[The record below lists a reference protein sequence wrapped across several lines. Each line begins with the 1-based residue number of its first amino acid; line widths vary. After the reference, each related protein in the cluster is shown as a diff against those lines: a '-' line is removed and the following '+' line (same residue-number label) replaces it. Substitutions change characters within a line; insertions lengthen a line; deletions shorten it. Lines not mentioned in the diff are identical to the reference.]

1 MKDPMSTEE
10 NKAVAFKFF
19 ERFTASDIEGALNT
33 MTDDATW
40 WIPGKKERSPA
51 AGLYPKDK
59 IGRLFH
65 RMTNALTG
73 GLKMSVVSCI
83 AEGDHVAL
91 EVVSA
96 GDLKNGRQYR
106 QEYHM
111 LLKFRDGK
119 ITSVREY
126 LDTQHAN
133 DVWAAPL
140 TEQESERFHAASQ
153 GDA

>member
-1 MKDPMSTEE
+1 MSAEE

-19 ERFTASDIEGALNT
+19 ERFTASDIEGALDT

-40 WIPGKKERSPA
+40 WIPGKKERTPS
-51 AGLYPKDK
+51 AGLYSKDK

-65 RMTNALTG
+65 RMIGALQS
-73 GLKMSVVSCI
+73 GLKMSVISCI

-111 LLKFRDGK
+111 LLKFRGGK
-119 ITSVREY
+119 IMSVREY

-140 TEQESERFHAASQ
+140 TEQESEKLHAASR
-153 GDA
+153 GSD

>member
-1 MKDPMSTEE
+1 MNTEE

-33 MTDDATW
+33 MSDDATW
-40 WIPGKKERSPA
+40 WIPGKKERSPS

-65 RMTNALTG
+65 RMVNALES
-73 GLKMSVVSCI
+73 GLKMTVVSCI

-96 GDLKNGRQYR
+96 GDLKTGRQYR

-119 ITSVREY
+119 IVSVREY

-140 TEQESERFHAASQ
+140 TEQELQKIRPASH
-153 GDA
+153 GGA

>member
-1 MKDPMSTEE
+1 MSAEE

-19 ERFTASDIEGALNT
+19 ERFTASDIEGALGT

-40 WIPGKKERSPA
+40 WIPGKKERSPS

-65 RMTNALTG
+65 RMVNALKD
-73 GLKMSVVSCI
+73 GLKMTVVSCI

-96 GDLKNGRQYR
+96 GDLKNGREYR

-111 LLKFRDGK
+111 LMKFRGGK
-119 ITSVREY
+119 IASVREY

-133 DVWAAPL
+133 DVWA
-140 TEQESERFHAASQ
+140 
-153 GDA
+153 

>member
-1 MKDPMSTEE
+1 VKTED
-10 NKAVAFKFF
+10 NKAVAHRFF
-19 ERFTASDIEGALNT
+19 ERFTAGDIDGALAT

-40 WIPGKKERSPA
+40 WIPGKKERSPS

-65 RMTNALTG
+65 RMLNALKN
-73 GLKMSVVSCI
+73 GLAMTVVSCI
-83 AEGDHVAL
+83 AEGDRVAL

-96 GDLKNGRQYR
+96 GDLKNGRHYR

-111 LLKFRDGK
+111 LMTFRDGK
-119 ITSVREY
+119 IASVREY

-133 DVWAAPL
+133 DIWVAPL
-140 TEQESERFHAASQ
+140 SEQEIENARPVSP

>member
-1 MKDPMSTEE
+1 MNTEA

-33 MTDDATW
+33 MSDDATW
-40 WIPGKKERSPA
+40 WIPGKKERSPS

-65 RMTNALTG
+65 RMVNALES
-73 GLKMSVVSCI
+73 GLEMTVVSCI

-96 GDLKNGRQYR
+96 GDLKTGRKYR

-119 ITSVREY
+119 IVSVREY

-140 TEQESERFHAASQ
+140 TEQELQKMRPASH
-153 GDA
+153 GGA

>member
-1 MKDPMSTEE
+1 MSAEE
-10 NKAVAFKFF
+10 NKTVAFKFF
-19 ERFTASDIEGALNT
+19 ERFTASDIEGALRT
-33 MTDDATW
+33 MADDATW
-40 WIPGKKERSPA
+40 WIPGKKERSPS
-51 AGLYPKDK
+51 AGLYSKEK

-65 RMTNALTG
+65 RMVGALQG
-73 GLKMSVVSCI
+73 GLTMTVVSCI

-119 ITSVREY
+119 IVSVREY

-140 TEQESERFHAASQ
+140 TEEESAKLHAASQ
-153 GDA
+153 RGD